1 MIYKQKY
8 VLHKYNYLFAMAL
21 FVVTVNLYRHVYSA
35 IYVCISKKVGRRYG
49 SGIGIGK

>member
-1 MIYKQKY
+1 MYCINTIIYLPLY
-8 VLHKYNYLFAMAL
+8 
-21 FVVTVNLYRHVYSA
+21 VVTLNLYRHVYSA